1 MAAGGGIW
9 NLELGIRI
17 LCRVTKDRSR
27 FLIPDSKFHFLS
39 SRGFLPLKAD
49 ICQPFSTIVAQS
61 CEMKDFSYITNSH
74 PAYIESLYNEFVKN
88 PSGID
93 PDLKKFFEGFDFA
106 VSNGTQKPNGQEDI
120 PAAAGTDWMKEIRV
134 YRLILGYRNKGHL
147 LARTNPIRT
156 RKDRGANLELSF
168 FGLSEADMDT
178 QYQAG
183 NLIGLG
189 TTSLRNILAHLEKT
203 YADHVGI
210 EFKYIS
216 DQKKIDWLT
225 GEMEKNFSRPV
236 SLDQRKRIL
245 EKLNQGVMF
254 EKFLH
259 TKYIGQKRFSLE
271 GGETTIAALDA
282 IINVAANNDVH
293 EVVIGMAHR
302 GRLNILANVMGK
314 TYEQIFS
321 EFEGTATVDQTMGS
335 GDVKYH
341 MGYGSE
347 VTTADDKTIHLKLM
361 PNPSHLEAVDPVVVG
376 FARAK
381 ADVLYQSDFD
391 RILPV
396 LIHGDASVAGQGI
409 VYEVLQMSNL
419 RGYYTGGTIHFV
431 INNQIGF
438 TTDFDD
444 ARSSD
449 YCTSAAAMIQAPV
462 LHVNGD
468 DAEAVVKCAELATRY
483 RQEFNSDIF
492 IDMVCYRRHGHNEG
506 DDPKYTQPQLYALID
521 KHQNPREIYTQYLIE
536 NGEPDAQQLAKD
548 MEKKF
553 WGDLQERLDE
563 VKQNPLPYNYQQ
575 PELVWKSLR
584 RAKEEDFDTS
594 PSTALPEEE
603 VRRLFGSLMQWPADF
618 QPLKKVEKLVQD
630 KIKLLDTEQKIDWAT
645 GELLAYGSLL
655 VQGNI
660 VRMSGQDVQRGTFS
674 HRHAILRDENTN
686 KGYNR
691 LNHFQEKQEKFRIYN
706 SLLSEYGV
714 LGFEYG
720 YSLANPNALVIWEAQ
735 FGDFCNGAQT
745 MIDQF
750 IAAGEQKWQR
760 QNGVVMLLPHGYE
773 GQGPEHSSARLE
785 RFLQLCAELNMVI
798 TNITTAANLFHAL
811 RRQLTWSFR
820 KPLINFSPKANLRN
834 PATYSPI
841 ADFTKGGF
849 KEVIDDVFVDD
860 ASQVKKVLLCSGKLY
875 FELADK
881 QQKENRKDT
890 AIIRLEQLYPLPHKQ
905 LELLH
910 HKYSKATWFWV
921 QEEPLNMGAAGYL
934 QMTLKS
940 INFGVISRN
949 ASASTASGY
958 HKVHVQEQ
966 GEIIETAFNI

>member
-1 MAAGGGIW
+1 MGTAATASPIAPGAG
-9 NLELGIRI
+9 
-17 LCRVTKDRSR
+17 T
-27 FLIPDSKFHFLS
+27 
-39 SRGFLPLKAD
+39 A
-49 ICQPFSTIVAQS
+49 
-61 CEMKDFSYITNSH
+61 
-74 PAYIESLYNEFVKN
+74 
-88 PSGID
+88 GID
-93 PDLKKFFEGFDFA
+93 
-106 VSNGTQKPNGQEDI
+106 
-120 PAAAGTDWMKEIRV
+120 WMREIRV

-147 LARTNPIRT
+147 LAKTNPIRS
-156 RKDRGANLELSF
+156 RKDRGANLDLSF
-168 FGLSEADMDT
+168 FGLSDADLDT
-178 QYQAG
+178 VYQAG
-183 NLIGLG
+183 SLIGLG
-189 TTSLRNILAHLEKT
+189 ATTLKQILNHLENT
-203 YADHVGI
+203 YARHVGI

-216 DQKKIDWLT
+216 SQEKIDWLT
-225 GEMEKNFSRPV
+225 NEMEKKFQQPIA
-236 SLDQRKRIL
+236 LEKKKRIL

-282 IINVAANNDVH
+282 IINVAANNEVQ

-302 GRLNILANVMGK
+302 GRLNILANIMGK

-321 EFEGTATVDQTMGS
+321 EFEGTATMDQTMGS

-347 VTTADDKTIHLKLM
+347 VQTADNKTMHLKLM
-361 PNPSHLEAVDPVVVG
+361 PNPSHLEAVNPVVVG

-381 ADVLYQSDFD
+381 ADVMYQSDFD
-391 RILPV
+391 RILPI

-444 ARSSD
+444 ARSAD
-449 YCTSAAAMIQAPV
+449 YCTSVAAMVQAPV

-468 DAEAVVKCAELATRY
+468 DAEAVVKCAEIATRY
-483 RQEFNSDIF
+483 RQQFNSDIF
-492 IDMVCYRRHGHNEG
+492 IDMVCYRKHGHNEG

-521 KHQNPREIYTQYLIE
+521 KHQNPREIYTQYLLN
-536 NGEPDAQQLAKD
+536 NGEADARELAKE

-553 WGDLQERLDE
+553 WADLQERLDE
-563 VKQNPLPYNYQQ
+563 VKQNPLPYKYQQ
-575 PELVWKSLR
+575 PELAWKSLR
-584 RAKEEDFDTS
+584 KANPEDFDVS
-594 PSTALPEEE
+594 PITAIEEQEVQMLFHNLMKWPE
-603 VRRLFGSLMQWPADF
+603 GF
-618 QPLKKVEKLVQD
+618 QPLKKVEKLLQD
-630 KIKLLDTEQKIDWAT
+630 KSKVLETEQKIDWAT
-645 GELLAYGSLL
+645 AELMAYGSILL
-655 VQGNI
+655 DGNI

-691 LNHFQEKQEKFRIYN
+691 LNHFRENQEKFRVYN

-720 YSLANPNALVIWEAQ
+720 YAMANPNALVLWEAQ
-735 FGDFCNGAQT
+735 FGDFSNGAQT

-773 GQGPEHSSARLE
+773 GQGPEHSSARME
-785 RFLQLCAELNMVI
+785 RFLQMCAELNLVI

-834 PATYSPI
+834 PYTYSHVSE
-841 ADFTKGGF
+841 FTKGGF
-849 KEVIDDVFVDD
+849 RELMDDTFAED
-860 ASQVKKVLLCSGKLY
+860 ASQVKKVLLCTGKLY
-875 FELADK
+875 FELAEK
-881 QQKENRKDT
+881 QQKENRKDI
-890 AIIRLEQLYPLPHKQ
+890 AIVRLEQIYPLPQKQ
-905 LELLH
+905 LEVLH
-910 HKYSKATWFWV
+910 RKYSKATWFWV
-921 QEEPLNMGAAGYL
+921 QEEPLNMGAASFL
-934 QMTLKS
+934 QMNLKS

-949 ASASTASGY
+949 ASASTATGY
-958 HKVHVQEQ
+958 HKVHAQEQ
-966 GEIIETAFNI
+966 AEIIETAFSI

>member
-1 MAAGGGIW
+1 
-9 NLELGIRI
+9 
-17 LCRVTKDRSR
+17 
-27 FLIPDSKFHFLS
+27 
-39 SRGFLPLKAD
+39 
-49 ICQPFSTIVAQS
+49 
-61 CEMKDFSYITNSH
+61 MKDFSYITNSH
-74 PAYIESLYNEFVKN
+74 PAYIESLYQEFVQN
-88 PSGID
+88 PESVD

-106 VSNGTQKPNGQEDI
+106 VSNASGAVVSSNGQI
-120 PAAAGTDWMKEIRV
+120 TAAEQIDWMKEIKV

-147 LARTNPIRT
+147 IAKTNPIRQ
-156 RKDRGANLELSF
+156 RKDRGANLDLSF
-168 FGLSEADMDT
+168 FGLSEADLNT
-178 QYQAG
+178 TYQAG

-189 TTSLRNILAHLEKT
+189 ATTLKNILQHLNNC
-203 YADHVGI
+203 YASNVGI

-225 GEMEKNFSRPV
+225 REMEQQFVQPL
-236 SLDQRKRIL
+236 SLDKKKRVL

-282 IINVAANNDVH
+282 IINVAANHEVQ

-302 GRLNILANVMGK
+302 GRLNVLANIMGK

-321 EFEGTATVDQTMGS
+321 EFEGTAVMDQTMGS

-347 VTTADDKTIHLKLM
+347 IQTPDQKTIHSKLI

-381 ADVLYQSDFD
+381 ADVLYNSDFD
-391 RILPV
+391 KILPI
-396 LIHGDASVAGQGI
+396 LIHGDASVAGQGV

-419 RGYYTGGTIHFV
+419 RGYYTGGTIHYV

-444 ARSSD
+444 ARSAD
-449 YCTSAAAMIQAPV
+449 YCTSIASMVQAPV

-468 DAEAVVKCAELATRY
+468 DAESVVKCAEIATRY

-492 IDMVCYRRHGHNEG
+492 IDMVCYRKHGHNEG

-521 KHQNPREIYTQYLIE
+521 KHQNPREIYTQYLIQ
-536 NGEPDAQQLAKD
+536 NGEPDAQQLAKE

-553 WGDLQERLDE
+553 WADLQERLDE
-563 VKQNPLPYNYQQ
+563 VKQNPLPYKYQT
-575 PELVWKSLR
+575 PELVWKSMR
-584 RAKEEDFDTS
+584 KATEEDFEQS
-594 PSTALPEEE
+594 PVTAVPQEQIQQM
-603 VRRLFGSLMQWPADF
+603 FGKLMSWPAEF
-618 QPLKKVEKLVQD
+618 KPLKKVEKLLQD
-630 KIKLLDTEQKIDWAT
+630 KTKLLETEQKIDWAT
-645 GELLAYGSLL
+645 AELLAYGSILME
-655 VQGNI
+655 GNI

-691 LNHFQEKQEKFRIYN
+691 LNHFTENQESFRIYN

-720 YSLANPNALVIWEAQ
+720 YAMANPNALVIWEAQ

-785 RFLQLCAELNMVI
+785 RFLQMCAELNMVI
-798 TNITTAANLFHAL
+798 TNITTASNLFHAL
-811 RRQLTWSFR
+811 RRQLAWNFR
-820 KPLINFSPKANLRN
+820 KPMINFSPKANLRN
-834 PATYSPI
+834 PATYSSI
-841 ADFTKGGF
+841 TELSEAGF
-849 KEVIDDVFVDD
+849 KEVIDDVFVENPT
-860 ASQVKKVLLCSGKLY
+860 QVKKVLLCTGKLF
-875 FELADK
+875 FEMSDK
-881 QQKENRKDT
+881 QQKENRKDI
-890 AIIRLEQLYPLPHKQ
+890 AIVRLEQLYPLPQKQ
-905 LELLH
+905 LEALH
-910 HKYSKATWFWV
+910 KKYNKATWFWV
-921 QEEPLNMGAAGYL
+921 QEEPLNMGAASFL
-934 QMTLKS
+934 QMNLKN

-949 ASASTASGY
+949 ASAATATGY
-958 HKVHVQEQ
+958 AKVHAAEQ
-966 GEIIETAFNI
+966 AEIINTAFDI